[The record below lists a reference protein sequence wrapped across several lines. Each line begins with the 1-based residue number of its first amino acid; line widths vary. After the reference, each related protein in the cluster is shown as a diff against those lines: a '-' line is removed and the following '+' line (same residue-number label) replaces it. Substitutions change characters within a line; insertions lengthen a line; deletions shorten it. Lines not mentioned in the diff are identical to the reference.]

1 MDHLDGDDR
10 WWNEHPLNPSSSQV
24 HDSNSILMTRPSF
37 SQVHDNSSIKM
48 KFPSSSY
55 AYDNNSIQTK
65 LPTPRLNCGVTNDT
79 NHRSERLLSHVPN
92 GLRNVFSFFSLLNV
106 QGIMIPWNSYE
117 YDLVMIW
124 TITIVSEFEWLSRWN
139 KYYMLWRGGILENKV
154 YDLFFKY
161 I

>member
-1 MDHLDGDDR
+1 MEITHGETNSPSIHHPARCMTAIQSRWHAHHSARCMTTVQSRWNSPHLAMR
-10 WWNEHPLNPSSSQV
+10 MTTIQSRR
-24 HDSNSILMTRPSF
+24 NSR
-37 SQVHDNSSIKM
+37 HHGSI
-48 KFPSSSY
+48 
-55 AYDNNSIQTK
+55 AV
-65 LPTPRLNCGVTNDT
+65 LPTTPIIDLNDCYPMYLMVY
-79 NHRSERLLSHVPN
+79 EM
-92 GLRNVFSFFSLLNV
+92 FSLFFSLLNV